1 MAVICHPNK
10 VILTLP
16 RMEVLWDG
24 NRICKNKN
32 TSHKYKYGMYKK
44 KKKKI
49 IYIYVCVCVCVCT
62 FRLLEADSQKKK
74 ITRSWP
80 ISIYC
85 FSK

>member
-1 MAVICHPNK
+1 MQ
-10 VILTLP
+10 
-16 RMEVLWDG
+16 VLWDG

-62 FRLLEADSQKKK
+62 FSLLESDSQKKRLLEADPYLSIVSQKKK
-74 ITRSWP
+74 KK
-80 ISIYC
+80 IYLLLM
-85 FSK
+85 